1 MMYMVVFLIPLYYL
15 LILYAPGAPALI
27 HTHSLDFERLHPVDA
42 AVEQMT

>member
-15 LILYAPGAPALI
+15 PILCAPAAPSLI

-42 AVEQMT
+42 AVDR